1 MLQPN
6 FSPFPEIETERLLLR
21 KIQADDAEALFF
33 LRSDEKVMQFI
44 DKERAASIKDAE
56 LFITNIN
63 TLVTNNEGIT
73 WAMAL
78 KENPNQLIGTIG
90 LWRIIKQ
97 HHRAEIG
104 YMLHPDHWKKGL
116 MKEAII
122 RVNDF
127 GFNDLKLHSIE
138 AHINPGNEGSAAIL
152 ESTGY
157 IREAYFKE
165 DFFFNGTFRDT
176 AIYSRL
182 NK

>member
-1 MLQPN
+1 MLEPN

-78 KENPNQLIGTIG
+78 KENPNQLIGTVG

-138 AHINPGNEGSAAIL
+138 AHINPGNKGSAAIL